1 MIVLFTC
8 FISLNAR
15 KINTTFT
22 IAAAALF
29 YSYGFVNHTAHI
41 YYSSSKK

>member
-15 KINTTFT
+15 KINTTLT
-22 IAAAALF
+22 IAATALF
-29 YSYGFVNHTAHI
+29 YGYAFVNHTAHI
-41 YYSSSKK
+41 QDGSCKK